1 MMNRLLRKRIKNI
14 ESHFD
19 IAKGAYLP
27 RENSTFIDKEHLDCV
42 REVKNKLFVENEGS
56 IPSYESYRTEILNVL
71 QSKGFKMSEETI
83 RGDYEALCEMRRYF
97 DDC

>member
-1 MMNRLLRKRIKNI
+1 MTNRLLRKRIKNI
-14 ESHFD
+14 EAHYD
-19 IAKGAYLP
+19 IAGDVYLP
-27 RENSTFIDKEHLDCV
+27 RENSAFIDKEHLDCV

-56 IPSYESYRTEILNVL
+56 IPSYESYRTEILHVL

-83 RGDYEALCEMRRYF
+83 RDDYGALCEMRRYF